1 MENNI
6 NSFTFY
12 RDYYNLVDTMPD
24 KDKKEL
30 LVAITDYV
38 FKDVEPKLTGHNQAI
53 FNTLKNQLNV
63 SKNNS
68 KRSTKQEP
76 KENRKETEN
85 KTKIKPNAQPKE
97 NKTSVLSFK
106 FYISNFKFINTNNLI
121 INKLEEWFK
130 YKQERKEYY
139 KETGLKSLLKKIDLY
154 IEKYGYQ
161 KVIDLIDTCMANNYA
176 GIIWDILDKGN
187 FKKEE
192 TIPQWFNEKIES
204 KERELTED
212 EQRLYDEI
220 VNGN

>member
-1 MENNI
+1 MEENNV

-38 FKDVEPKLTGHNQAI
+38 FKDKDPNLTGHNKAI

-68 KRSTKQEP
+68 KRSIKTEP
-76 KENRKETEN
+76 KENRKVNQKETGRKPED
-85 KTKIKPNAQPKE
+85 KPNSRPEQ

-106 FYISNFKFINTNNLI
+106 FYISNFKLINSNNLVI
-121 INKLEEWFK
+121 EKLEEWFNYKKQRKDK
-130 YKQERKEYY
+130 YTEI
-139 KETGLKSLLKKIDLY
+139 GLKSLLKKVDTN

-161 KVIDLIDTCMANNYA
+161 KIIKLIDESMANNYQ
-176 GIIWDILDKGN
+176 GIIWEKLEKQN
-187 FKKEE
+187 TKRQMANKYQTREE
-192 TIPQWFNEKIES
+192 VDGVYARFMEGEENEQS
-204 KERELTED
+204 
-212 EQRLYDEI
+212 
-220 VNGN
+220 